1 MAKNITF
8 NTDARAKLAKGVN
21 TLADAVTV
29 TMGPKGRYVALQR
42 TFGAPTI
49 TNDGVSVAKEIEL
62 EDNIENMGAQLV
74 KEVATKTNDTV
85 GDGTTTATLL
95 AQAIVNDGLR
105 NVAAGANPLAI
116 RRGIDKAVNAA
127 VAEMKKQA
135 KPVETKEQIASV
147 GTISAGDPEVG
158 EKIAEAMEVVGKDG
172 VITVEDSQTF
182 DITIDTVE
190 GMQFDKG
197 YVSAYFV
204 TDNDRMEAV
213 MKDPYILI
221 TDQKI
226 SSVQDIMP
234 VLEAVQRA
242 GRGLLIIAEDI
253 DGEALPTLVLNKIR
267 GALNVCA
274 VKAPGYGD
282 RRKRILEDIA
292 VLTGGQAALD
302 ELGVKVA
309 DITADMLGTAKS
321 VTISKDNTV
330 VVGGAGSK
338 EAIDA
343 RIAQIKG
350 EMENTTIVD
359 GAGDKQA
366 IANRVA
372 EIRGA
377 IERTTSD
384 FDREKLQERLAKLSG
399 GVAVI
404 KVGAA
409 TESELKEIKH
419 RVEDALQATRAA
431 VEEGIV
437 AGGGVAFM
445 DAAPALD
452 AVEIDDP
459 EEKIGV
465 DIVKKAL
472 TAPVATI
479 AKNAGFEGAVVVDK
493 VAELPAGQGLNSA
506 NGEWGDMIEMG
517 VLDPVKVSRVTL
529 QNAASV
535 ASLILITEATVSDV
549 PKNTQLEDAIAAATA
564 GQQGGG
570 MY

>member
-95 AQAIVNDGLR
+95 AQAIVND
-105 NVAAGANPLAI
+105 VAAGANPLAI

-350 EMENTTIVD
+350 EMENTT
-359 GAGDKQA
+359 
-366 IANRVA
+366 
-372 EIRGA
+372 
-377 IERTTSD
+377 SD

>member
-8 NTDARAKLAKGVN
+8 DTDARAKLAKGVN

-42 TFGAPTI
+42 SFGAPTI

-95 AQAIVNDGLR
+95 AQAIVNDGLK

-135 KPVETKEQIASV
+135 QPVETKDQIASV

-158 EKIAEAMEVVGKDG
+158 EKISDAMDVVGKDG

-226 SSVQDIMP
+226 SNVQDIMP
-234 VLEAVQRA
+234 VLEAVSRA
-242 GRGLLIIAEDI
+242 GKGLLIIAEDI

-282 RRKRILEDIA
+282 RRKRMLEDIA

-302 ELGVKVA
+302 ELGIKIA

-321 VTISKDNTV
+321 VTITKD
-330 VVGGAGSK
+330 
-338 EAIDA
+338 
-343 RIAQIKG
+343 
-350 EMENTTIVD
+350 NTTIVD
-359 GAGDKQA
+359 GAGSKEA
-366 IANRVA
+366 IADRVA
-372 EIRGA
+372 A
-377 IERTTSD
+377 IKGEMEHTDSE

-409 TESELKEIKH
+409 TETELKEIKH

-445 DAAPALD
+445 DALPALEGLE
-452 AVEIDDP
+452 VSDP
-459 EEKIGV
+459 EEQIGI
-465 DIVKKAL
+465 DIIKKAL

-479 AKNAGFEGAVVVDK
+479 AKNAGYEGAVIVDK
-493 VAELPAGQGLNSA
+493 VSELPAGEGLNSA
-506 NGEWGDMIEMG
+506 NGEWGNMIDMG
-517 VLDPVKVSRVTL
+517 VLDPVKVTRTTL

-535 ASLILITEATVSDV
+535 ASLILITEATVTDV

-564 GQQGGG
+564 GAQGGG

>member
-1 MAKNITF
+1 MAKDITF
-8 NTDARAKLAKGVN
+8 DTAARTKLAKGVN
-21 TLADAVTV
+21 KLADAVTV

-42 TFGAPTI
+42 SFGAPTI

-62 EDNIENMGAQLV
+62 EDPIENMGAQLV

-116 RRGIDKAVNAA
+116 RRGIEKAVNAA
-127 VAEMKKQA
+127 VDEMKKQA
-135 KPVETKEQIASV
+135 QPVETKEQIASV
-147 GTISAGDPEVG
+147 GTISAGDPNVG
-158 EKIAEAMEVVGKDG
+158 AKISDAMDVVGKDG
-172 VITVEDSQTF
+172 VITVEDGQTF
-182 DITIDTVE
+182 DIQIDTVE

-204 TDNDRMEAV
+204 TDNDRMEATL
-213 MKDPYILI
+213 KDPYILM

-226 SSVQDIMP
+226 SNVQDIMP
-234 VLEAVQRA
+234 VLEAVSRA
-242 GRGLLIIAEDI
+242 GKSLLIIAEDI
-253 DGEALPTLVLNKIR
+253 EGEALPTLVLNKVR
-267 GALNVCA
+267 GALSVVA

-282 RRKRILEDIA
+282 RRKRMLEDIA
-292 VLTGGQAALD
+292 ALTGGQVALD
-302 ELGVKVA
+302 ELGIKVA

-321 VTISKDNTV
+321 VTVTKD
-330 VVGGAGSK
+330 
-338 EAIDA
+338 
-343 RIAQIKG
+343 
-350 EMENTTIVD
+350 NTTIVD
-359 GAGDKQA
+359 GGGSKEA
-366 IANRVA
+366 IEARVA
-372 EIRGA
+372 QIKGEL
-377 IERTTSD
+377 EHTESD

-409 TESELKEIKH
+409 TETELKEIKH

-452 AVEIDDP
+452 SIEVEDP

-479 AKNAGFEGAVVVDK
+479 AQNAGFEGAVVVDK
-493 VAELPAGQGLNSA
+493 VASLPAGEGLNSY
-506 NGEWGDMIEMG
+506 NGEWGNMIEMG
-517 VLDPVKVSRVTL
+517 VLDPVKVTRTTL

-535 ASLILITEATVSDV
+535 ASLILITEATVTDV
-549 PKNTQLEDAIAAATA
+549 PKNTALEDAIAAATA
-564 GQQGGG
+564 GAQGGG

>member
-95 AQAIVNDGLR
+95 AQAIVNDGLK

-350 EMENTTIVD
+350 EMENTT
-359 GAGDKQA
+359 
-366 IANRVA
+366 
-372 EIRGA
+372 
-377 IERTTSD
+377 SD

>member
-158 EKIAEAMEVVGKDG
+158 AKIADAMDVVGKDG

-350 EMENTTIVD
+350 EMENTT
-359 GAGDKQA
+359 
-366 IANRVA
+366 
-372 EIRGA
+372 
-377 IERTTSD
+377 SD

-452 AVEIDDP
+452 AVELDDP

>member
-21 TLADAVTV
+21 TLADAVTI

-350 EMENTTIVD
+350 EMENTT
-359 GAGDKQA
+359 
-366 IANRVA
+366 
-372 EIRGA
+372 
-377 IERTTSD
+377 SD

-452 AVEIDDP
+452 AVELDDP

>member
-182 DITIDTVE
+182 DIQIDTVE

-343 RIAQIKG
+343 RIVQIKG
-350 EMENTTIVD
+350 EMEN
-359 GAGDKQA
+359 
-366 IANRVA
+366 
-372 EIRGA
+372 
-377 IERTTSD
+377 TTSD

>member
-190 GMQFDKG
+190 GMQFGKG

-350 EMENTTIVD
+350 EMENTT
-359 GAGDKQA
+359 
-366 IANRVA
+366 
-372 EIRGA
+372 
-377 IERTTSD
+377 SD

-452 AVEIDDP
+452 AVELDDP

-549 PKNTQLEDAIAAATA
+549 PKTTQLEDAIAAATA

>member
-350 EMENTTIVD
+350 EMENTT
-359 GAGDKQA
+359 
-366 IANRVA
+366 
-372 EIRGA
+372 
-377 IERTTSD
+377 SD

-452 AVEIDDP
+452 AVELDDP

-549 PKNTQLEDAIAAATA
+549 PTNTQLEDAIAAATA

>member
-8 NTDARAKLAKGVN
+8 NTDARVKLAKGVN

-350 EMENTTIVD
+350 EMENTT
-359 GAGDKQA
+359 
-366 IANRVA
+366 
-372 EIRGA
+372 
-377 IERTTSD
+377 SD

-445 DAAPALD
+445 DAVPALD

>member
-105 NVAAGANPLAI
+105 NVAGGANPLAI

-350 EMENTTIVD
+350 EMENTT
-359 GAGDKQA
+359 
-366 IANRVA
+366 
-372 EIRGA
+372 
-377 IERTTSD
+377 SD

-549 PKNTQLEDAIAAATA
+549 PTNTQLEDAIAAATA

>member
-350 EMENTTIVD
+350 EMENTT
-359 GAGDKQA
+359 
-366 IANRVA
+366 
-372 EIRGA
+372 
-377 IERTTSD
+377 SD

-549 PKNTQLEDAIAAATA
+549 PKNTSIEEAISQAAAQG
-564 GQQGGG
+564 GQGG

>member
-127 VAEMKKQA
+127 VAEMKVLA

-350 EMENTTIVD
+350 EMENTT
-359 GAGDKQA
+359 
-366 IANRVA
+366 
-372 EIRGA
+372 
-377 IERTTSD
+377 SD

>member
-127 VAEMKKQA
+127 VAEMKKQS

-350 EMENTTIVD
+350 EMENTT
-359 GAGDKQA
+359 
-366 IANRVA
+366 
-372 EIRGA
+372 
-377 IERTTSD
+377 SD

>member
-350 EMENTTIVD
+350 EMENTT
-359 GAGDKQA
+359 
-366 IANRVA
+366 
-372 EIRGA
+372 
-377 IERTTSD
+377 SD

-404 KVGAA
+404 EVGAA

>member
-8 NTDARAKLAKGVN
+8 DTDARAKLAKGVN

-42 TFGAPTI
+42 SFGAPTI

-95 AQAIVNDGLR
+95 AQAIVNDGLK

-127 VAEMKKQA
+127 VAEMKVLA

-158 EKIAEAMEVVGKDG
+158 AKIADAMDVVGKDG

-226 SSVQDIMP
+226 SNVQDIMP
-234 VLEAVQRA
+234 VLEAVSRA
-242 GRGLLIIAEDI
+242 GKGLLIIAEDI

-282 RRKRILEDIA
+282 RRKRMLEDIA
-292 VLTGGQAALD
+292 ILTGGQAALD
-302 ELGVKVA
+302 ELGIKVA
-309 DITADMLGTAKS
+309 DITAEMLGTAKS
-321 VTISKDNTV
+321 VTITKD
-330 VVGGAGSK
+330 
-338 EAIDA
+338 
-343 RIAQIKG
+343 
-350 EMENTTIVD
+350 NTTIVD
-359 GAGDKQA
+359 GAGSKED
-366 IANRVA
+366 IAARVA
-372 EIRGA
+372 A
-377 IERTTSD
+377 IKGEMEHTDSE

-409 TESELKEIKH
+409 TETELKEIKH

-445 DAAPALD
+445 DALPALEGLE
-452 AVEIDDP
+452 VSDP
-459 EEKIGV
+459 EEQIGI
-465 DIVKKAL
+465 DIIKKAL

-479 AKNAGFEGAVVVDK
+479 AKNAGYEGAVIVDK
-493 VAELPAGQGLNSA
+493 VSELPAGEGLNSA
-506 NGEWGDMIEMG
+506 NGEWGNMIEMG
-517 VLDPVKVSRVTL
+517 VLDPVKVTRTTL

-535 ASLILITEATVSDV
+535 ASLILITEATVTDV

-564 GQQGGG
+564 GAQGGG

>member
-8 NTDARAKLAKGVN
+8 DTDARAKLAKGVN

-62 EDNIENMGAQLV
+62 EDAIENMGAQLV

-95 AQAIVNDGLR
+95 AQAIVNDGLK

-116 RRGIDKAVNAA
+116 RRGIDKAVSAA
-127 VAEMKKQA
+127 VAAMKGQA
-135 KPVETKEQIASV
+135 QPVETKEQIASV
-147 GTISAGDPEVG
+147 GTISAADPEVG
-158 EKIAEAMEVVGKDG
+158 AKIADAMDVVGKDG

-182 DITIDTVE
+182 DIQIDTVE

-226 SSVQDIMP
+226 SNVQDIMP
-234 VLEAVQRA
+234 VLEAVSRA
-242 GRGLLIIAEDI
+242 GKGLLIIAEDI

-282 RRKRILEDIA
+282 RRKRLLEDIA

-302 ELGVKVA
+302 ELGIKVA

-321 VTISKDNTV
+321 VTIAKD
-330 VVGGAGSK
+330 
-338 EAIDA
+338 
-343 RIAQIKG
+343 
-350 EMENTTIVD
+350 NTTIVD
-359 GAGDKQA
+359 GAGSKEA
-366 IANRVA
+366 IADRIA
-372 EIRGA
+372 A
-377 IERTTSD
+377 IKGEMENTDSE
-384 FDREKLQERLAKLSG
+384 FDRETLQERLAKLSG
-399 GVAVI
+399 GVAGL

-409 TESELKEIKH
+409 TETELKEIKH

-445 DAAPALD
+445 DALPALEGIE
-452 AVEIDDP
+452 VSDP
-459 EEKIGV
+459 EEQIGI
-465 DIVKKAL
+465 DIIKKAL

-479 AKNAGFEGAVVVDK
+479 AKNAGYEGAVIVDK
-493 VAELPAGQGLNSA
+493 ISELPAGEGLNSA
-506 NGEWGDMIEMG
+506 NGTWGNMIEMG
-517 VLDPVKVSRVTL
+517 VLDPVKVTRTTL

-535 ASLILITEATVSDV
+535 ASLILITEATVTDV

-564 GQQGGG
+564 GAQGGG

>member
-8 NTDARAKLAKGVN
+8 DTDARAKLAKGVN

-42 TFGAPTI
+42 SFGAPTI

-95 AQAIVNDGLR
+95 AQAIVNDGLK

-127 VAEMKKQA
+127 VAEMKVLA

-158 EKIAEAMEVVGKDG
+158 AKIADAMDVVGKDG

-226 SSVQDIMP
+226 SNVQDIMP
-234 VLEAVQRA
+234 VLEAVSRA
-242 GRGLLIIAEDI
+242 GKGLLIIAEDI

-274 VKAPGYGD
+274 MKAPGYGD
-282 RRKRILEDIA
+282 RRKRMLEDIA

-302 ELGVKVA
+302 ELGIKVA

-321 VTISKDNTV
+321 VTITKD
-330 VVGGAGSK
+330 
-338 EAIDA
+338 
-343 RIAQIKG
+343 
-350 EMENTTIVD
+350 NTTIVD
-359 GAGDKQA
+359 GAGSKDA
-366 IANRVA
+366 IADRVA
-372 EIRGA
+372 A
-377 IERTTSD
+377 IKGEMEHTDSE

-409 TESELKEIKH
+409 TETELKEIKH

-445 DAAPALD
+445 DALPALEGLE
-452 AVEIDDP
+452 VSDP
-459 EEKIGV
+459 EEQIGI
-465 DIVKKAL
+465 DIIKKAL

-479 AKNAGFEGAVVVDK
+479 AKNAGYEGAVIVDK
-493 VAELPAGQGLNSA
+493 VSELPAGEGLNSA
-506 NGEWGDMIEMG
+506 NGEWGNMIDMG
-517 VLDPVKVSRVTL
+517 VLDPVKVTRTTL

-535 ASLILITEATVSDV
+535 ASLILITEATVTDV

-564 GQQGGG
+564 GAQGGG

>member
-350 EMENTTIVD
+350 EMENTT
-359 GAGDKQA
+359 
-366 IANRVA
+366 
-372 EIRGA
+372 
-377 IERTTSD
+377 SD

-479 AKNAGFEGAVVVDK
+479 AKNAGYEGAVVVDK

>member
-8 NTDARAKLAKGVN
+8 DTDARAKLAKGVN

-42 TFGAPTI
+42 SFGAPTI

-95 AQAIVNDGLR
+95 AQAIVNDGLK

-127 VAEMKKQA
+127 VAEMKVLA

-147 GTISAGDPEVG
+147 GTISAGDPDVG
-158 EKIAEAMEVVGKDG
+158 AKIADAMDVVGKDG

-226 SSVQDIMP
+226 SNVQDIMP
-234 VLEAVQRA
+234 VLEAVSRA
-242 GRGLLIIAEDI
+242 GKGLLIIAEDI

-282 RRKRILEDIA
+282 RRKRMLEDIA

-302 ELGVKVA
+302 ELGIKVA

-321 VTISKDNTV
+321 VTITKD
-330 VVGGAGSK
+330 
-338 EAIDA
+338 
-343 RIAQIKG
+343 
-350 EMENTTIVD
+350 NTTIVD
-359 GAGDKQA
+359 GAGSKDA
-366 IANRVA
+366 IADRVA
-372 EIRGA
+372 A
-377 IERTTSD
+377 IKGEMEHTDSE

-409 TESELKEIKH
+409 TETELKEIKH

-445 DAAPALD
+445 DALPALEGLE
-452 AVEIDDP
+452 VSDP
-459 EEKIGV
+459 EEQIGI
-465 DIVKKAL
+465 DIIKKAL

-479 AKNAGFEGAVVVDK
+479 AKNAGYEGAVIVDK
-493 VAELPAGQGLNSA
+493 VSELPAGEGLNSA
-506 NGEWGDMIEMG
+506 NGEWGNMIEMG
-517 VLDPVKVSRVTL
+517 VLDPVKVTRTTL

-535 ASLILITEATVSDV
+535 ASLILITEATVADV

-564 GQQGGG
+564 GAQGGG

>member
-1 MAKNITF
+1 MAKNIMF
-8 NTDARAKLAKGVN
+8 DTDARAKLAKGVN

-42 TFGAPTI
+42 SFGAPTI

-95 AQAIVNDGLR
+95 AQAIVNDGLK

-127 VAEMKKQA
+127 VAEMKSLS
-135 KPVETKEQIASV
+135 KPVETKDQIASV

-158 EKIAEAMEVVGKDG
+158 AKIAEAMDVVGKDG
-172 VITVEDSQTF
+172 VITVEDGQTF
-182 DITIDTVE
+182 DIQIDTVE

-226 SSVQDIMP
+226 SNVQDIMP
-234 VLEAVQRA
+234 VLEAVSRA
-242 GRGLLIIAEDI
+242 GKGLLIIAEDI

-282 RRKRILEDIA
+282 RRKRMLEDIA

-302 ELGVKVA
+302 ELGIKVA
-309 DITADMLGTAKS
+309 DITAEMLGTAKS
-321 VTISKDNTV
+321 VTITKD
-330 VVGGAGSK
+330 
-338 EAIDA
+338 
-343 RIAQIKG
+343 
-350 EMENTTIVD
+350 NTTIVD
-359 GAGDKQA
+359 GAGSKDA
-366 IANRVA
+366 INDRVA
-372 EIRGA
+372 QIKAEL
-377 IERTTSD
+377 EHTDSE

-409 TESELKEIKH
+409 TETELKEIKH

-445 DAAPALD
+445 DALSALD
-452 AVEIDDP
+452 GIEVSDP
-459 EEKIGV
+459 EEQIGI
-465 DIVKKAL
+465 DIIKKAL

-479 AKNAGFEGAVVVDK
+479 AKNAGYEGAVVVDK
-493 VAELPAGQGLNSA
+493 VSELGAGEGLNSA
-506 NGEWGDMIEMG
+506 NGEWGNMIDMG
-517 VLDPVKVSRVTL
+517 VLDPVKVTRTTL

-535 ASLILITEATVSDV
+535 ASLILITEATVADV